1 MEHARVQRRR
11 PACVRRR
18 PEFHQLAI
26 FLKVTETRS
35 FTATARQLGCTQPA
49 ISQAISRLEDLYGGD
64 LFERRRGAPLALS
77 PIGEA
82 ILPSAR
88 TLLHTVDEQMA
99 RATETARS
107 RSGTLNLGFCHGLA
121 TGSLRAGIAAFV
133 AACSGVRLQLVED
146 SANALRHALVE
157 RALDLIVVRWMPE
170 LADSSLTQERLWDE
184 PLHLAIP
191 ANHPLALHEQLDWAD
206 LGSIPIL
213 VSAADPNGYASEAAP
228 EHFGG
233 TRPNF
238 ERHAV
243 SQEALLDMVGM
254 GMGGAIAFS
263 AAAAPHVGVVFRRMR
278 DEHASIAIDGIW
290 RRQDANPLRHQL
302 LRHIRARRG
311 EISRTTLT
319 LAHPTAPAPDH
330 G

>member
-64 LFERRRGAPLALS
+64 LFERRRGAPLTLT
-77 PIGEA
+77 PIGKA

-88 TLLHTVDEQMA
+88 MLLDTVDEQMA
-99 RATETARS
+99 RATATAQS
-107 RSGTLNLGFCHGLA
+107 RRGTLTLGFGHGLA
-121 TGSLRAGIAAFV
+121 TGPLRAGIAAFV
-133 AACSGVRLQLVED
+133 AAYGGVRLQLVED
-146 SANALRHALVE
+146 GADALREGLVE
-157 RALDLIVVRWMPE
+157 RALDLIIVRAMPE
-170 LADSSLTQERLWDE
+170 LADSSLTRERLWDE
-184 PLHLAIP
+184 PLHLALP
-191 ANHPLALHEQLDWAD
+191 ADHALVRHAELDWTD

-213 VSAADPNGYASEAAP
+213 VSAAGGNGYASEAAP
-228 EHFGG
+228 ERFGG

-254 GMGGAIAFS
+254 GMGGAIAF
-263 AAAAPHVGVVFRRMR
+263 AAVAPPHVGVVFRRMAGK
-278 DEHASIAIDGIW
+278 HASVAIEGIW
-290 RRQDANPLRHQL
+290 RKQDANPLRHQL
-302 LRHIRARRG
+302 LRHILARRG